1 MTTSTSITHRS
12 SAEGTTPVSA
22 RTRAAGLGLVA
33 GAIALAI
40 AESLH
45 PHDNGDLLTA
55 YSEQPGRWTAW
66 ALLIMATAMFTLPG
80 VVAWHA
86 RARHRGSRLTTTGA
100 VLLGAALIALFS
112 FGESNGEAVALAGT
126 TQPVPAEVLAAYARV
141 DSTSVPLFVMF
152 LIAIPGFHL
161 GLPIFLAGLARA
173 GLIRTWLAVVGG
185 TAAVLSIFIGGVHP
199 LLGVAAFIIVAA
211 SLATLGVTLIKAGSP
226 ERSDR
231 EAP

>member
-1 MTTSTSITHRS
+1 MTAATSTAHEPTGEVTR
-12 SAEGTTPVSA
+12 APGA

-45 PHDNGDLLTA
+45 PQSNDDLLTGF
-55 YSEQPGRWTAW
+55 SEEPGRWTAW
-66 ALLIMATAMFTLPG
+66 ALLIMATGMCCLPG

-86 RARHRGSRLTTTGA
+86 RARRRGSRLTTAGA
-100 VLLGAALIALFS
+100 IILGAALVALFS
-112 FGESNGEAVALAGT
+112 FGESNGEAVALAGSA
-126 TQPVPAEVLAAYARV
+126 QPVPAEVIAAYARV

-173 GLIRTWLAVVGG
+173 GLIRWWLAAVGG
-185 TAAVLSIFIGGVHP
+185 TAAVLSIFVGGLHP
-199 LLGVAAFIIVAA
+199 LLGPAAFVVVAATLAVLGFRLLKA
-211 SLATLGVTLIKAGSP
+211 SS
-226 ERSDR
+226 
-231 EAP
+231 